1 MAKNKI
7 RLDIAVAER
16 GLAETRS
23 KATALIMAGQ
33 VYVNGQKATKPGQA
47 VSETDEIVVRGE
59 KMPYVSRGGLK
70 LEKAVS
76 AFSLDLHGRICLD
89 IGASTGGFTDCM
101 LQNGAEMVYAVD
113 VGYGQL
119 AWKLRTDPRVINM
132 ERTNFRYTAPSDYPK
147 TPDFAS
153 IDVSFI
159 SLKIILPVL
168 HSILSDN
175 GACVCL
181 VKPQFE
187 AGREHVGKKGVV
199 RDEQV
204 HTDVLRGIAEFA
216 FASGY
221 SVLGAAFSPI
231 RGPEGN
237 IEYLLH
243 LSKADA
249 PVFAEIPYAQLVRL
263 SHESLT

>member
-1 MAKNKI
+1 MDIMQNAARIAKKI
-7 RLDIAVAER
+7 RERSGPEALSAGIVLGSGWNGVEDKGIGEVITAVCMSNVIGRPGGHGTGDYIYAAE
-16 GLAETRS
+16 
-23 KATALIMAGQ
+23 K
-33 VYVNGQKATKPGQA
+33 YV
-47 VSETDEIVVRGE
+47 E
-59 KMPYVSRGGLK
+59 KFK
-70 LEKAVS
+70 
-76 AFSLDLHGRICLD
+76 
-89 IGASTGGFTDCM
+89 
-101 LQNGAEMVYAVD
+101 
-113 VGYGQL
+113 
-119 AWKLRTDPRVINM
+119 
-132 ERTNFRYTAPSDYPK
+132 DYPK

-175 GACVCL
+175 GVCVCL